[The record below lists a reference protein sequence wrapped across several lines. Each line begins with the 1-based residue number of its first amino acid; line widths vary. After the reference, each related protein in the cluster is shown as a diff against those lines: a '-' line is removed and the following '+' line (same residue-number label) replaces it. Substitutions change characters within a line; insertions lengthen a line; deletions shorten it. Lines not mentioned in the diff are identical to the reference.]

1 MESRKTIR
9 KWFWVWSFEKEEEWL
24 KSSDRPY
31 KVIEERVVELSNR
44 KNAIMQGINALISD

>member
-1 MESRKTIR
+1 MERKTVTR
-9 KWFWVWSFEKEEEWL
+9 WFWVWQFEKEEEWL

-44 KNAIMQGINALISD
+44 KDAIMQGINALISD